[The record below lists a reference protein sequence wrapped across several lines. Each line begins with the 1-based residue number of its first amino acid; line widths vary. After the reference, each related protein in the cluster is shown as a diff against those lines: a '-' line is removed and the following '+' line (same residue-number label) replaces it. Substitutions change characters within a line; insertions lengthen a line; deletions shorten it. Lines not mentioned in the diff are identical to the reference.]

1 MDFQLFTAINE
12 FAGQSWLLDASGIFF
27 AVYALP
33 VFFAVVLIL
42 AIKNSRVVILVALS
56 SGIVYVLN
64 LLIGYFAMRH
74 RPFVDHEVNKL
85 VEKVATSKS
94 FPSDH
99 AALAFVIASLLSFF
113 YPRWSRAFYVWA
125 FLIALSRIFVGVH
138 YPLDV
143 AAGIIIGIAVALA
156 VRRCMGIRQS
166 LPL

>member
-1 MDFQLFTAINE
+1 
-12 FAGQSWLLDASGIFF
+12 
-27 AVYALP
+27 LP

-42 AIKNSRVVILVALS
+42 AIKNKHVLISAALS

-64 LLIGYFAMRH
+64 LLIGFVAMRH

-99 AALAFVIASLLSFF
+99 AGLAFAIASLLSFF

-156 VRRCMGIRQS
+156 VRKCMGIRQS
-166 LPL
+166 S